1 MRAIGYFRETDGAG
15 GSLAEQ
21 SRAFLEFCQ
30 ANGYEAAAAFLD
42 VAREGSDLPGYRQLV
57 DFLKHQGQRGFLL
70 VAVPALQTLGDDLPA
85 VARRYFQLGS
95 LGVQVVSMADGSDPV
110 AALVEAW
117 AQEQRSKGLG
127 ERVRVAMR
135 RKAVKGEVL
144 GRPPYGYRVG
154 SRRRLQIVPEEGAVV
169 RYIFRLYLKEGLG
182 IRRIARRLN
191 EAGLPTRRGGL
202 WSMVT
207 VRDILRNRAYV
218 GTYSRFGVRVPASHP
233 PLISP
238 EDFRR
243 VQERLDQRRPSAAPR
258 ETAPFL
264 LSGLVHCGYCGNKMI
279 GVTRKQSWRRHSDG
293 SLQRAQ
299 YRYYQCESRTN
310 RSLCDYHTRREEE
323 LEAEVRRALLGNSG
337 RSKPALV
344 VTGDEAAV
352 LAEAEARCRR
362 LRDKLRRLDRRL
374 VQQMEG
380 AASGRLSLERL
391 RTLSLTLAQEQLQ
404 VEEALAEA
412 QRAVQQQATETERRR
427 QRQRSYLRL
436 RQEWDRL
443 DFGQR
448 RQLICELV
456 DRIVVRDDGIETLL
470 RP

>member
-21 SRAFLEFCQ
+21 SQAFLEFCQ

-42 VAREGSDLPGYRQLV
+42 APSDGSDLAGYHQLV
-57 DFLKHQGQRGFLL
+57 DFLRHQGQRGFLL
-70 VAVPALQTLGDDLPA
+70 VAVPGLPTLGDDLPKA
-85 VARRYFQLGS
+85 ARHYFQLIS
-95 LGVQVVSMADGSDPV
+95 LGVQVVTMADGSDP
-110 AALVEAW
+110 AAELVEAW
-117 AQEQRSKGLG
+117 AREQRSKSLG

-135 RKAVKGEVL
+135 RRAVKGEVL
-144 GRPPYGYRVG
+144 GRPPYGYKVG
-154 SRRRLQIVPEEGAVV
+154 PKRRLQIVPEEGAVV
-169 RYIFRLYLKEGLG
+169 RYMG

-191 EAGLPTRRGGL
+191 EGGLPTRRGGL

-218 GTYSRFGVRVPASHP
+218 GTYNRFGVRVPASHP

-243 VQERLDQRRPSAAPR
+243 VQERLDERRPSTTSR

-264 LSGLVHCGYCGNKMI
+264 LSGLVQCGYCGNKMI
-279 GVTRKQSWRRHSDG
+279 GVTRKQSWRRQSDN

-310 RSLCDYHTRREEE
+310 RSLCDYHTHREKE
-323 LEAEVRRALLGNSG
+323 LEADVRRILLGDGG
-337 RSKPALV
+337 RSKPALP
-344 VTGDEAAV
+344 VTGNEEAV
-352 LAEAEARCRR
+352 LAEAETRCRR

-374 VQQMEG
+374 IQHMEG
-380 AASGRLSLERL
+380 AAEGRLSLERL
-391 RTLSLTLAQEQLQ
+391 RALNLALAQEQLE
-404 VEEALAEA
+404 VEEAMAEA
-412 QRAVQQQATETERRR
+412 QRALQQQATQTERRR
-427 QRQRSYLRL
+427 QHQRAYARVRGEWERL
-436 RQEWDRL
+436 E
-443 DFGQR
+443 FAQR
-448 RQLICELV
+448 RELIRELV
-456 DRIVVRDDGIETLL
+456 DRIIVRDEGIEALL